1 MNYFLIIK
9 YIPQQIRT
17 TPITYSRLIGSFN
30 KMIPARLT
38 NNTPPSRIAGTA
50 TDTGAFAPK
59 VVYNPNVTPLNEMPT
74 PIAAKKP
81 DI

>member
-1 MNYFLIIK
+1 MDGFPPLSNSRNLFFLKMLSSMHMNYFLIIK

-38 NNTPPSRIAGTA
+38 NNT
-50 TDTGAFAPK
+50 
-59 VVYNPNVTPLNEMPT
+59 
-74 PIAAKKP
+74 
-81 DI
+81 